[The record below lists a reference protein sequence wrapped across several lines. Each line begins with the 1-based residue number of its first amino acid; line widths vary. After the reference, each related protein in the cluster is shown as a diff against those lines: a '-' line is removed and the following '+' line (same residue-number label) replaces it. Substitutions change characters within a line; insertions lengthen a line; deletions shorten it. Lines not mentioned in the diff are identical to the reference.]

1 MSEAKI
7 ICAGFGGQ
15 GVMSMGRLIAYT
27 GMLAGQQ
34 VSWLPS
40 YGPEMRGGTANCH
53 VLVSETPIG
62 SPIIHKDATAAIVM
76 NLPSMHK
83 FEAELLPGGLM
94 VLNSSL
100 IEEKPQRED
109 INLLEVPANDIAIEL
124 GVDKAAN
131 MVMLG
136 AYIGATELFGL
147 EETAKA
153 LGKVFAPSK
162 AQFLPKNEE
171 ALKRGAELGAA
182 FAEEHPAAVLAGGAP
197 AG

>member
-7 ICAGFGGQ
+7 VCAGFGGQ

-27 GMLAGQQ
+27 GMLAGKQ

-53 VLVSETPIG
+53 VLVSDTPIG
-62 SPIIHKDATAAIVM
+62 SPIIHQDATAAIVM

-83 FEAELLPGGLM
+83 FEAELLSGGLL
-94 VLNSSL
+94 VANSSL
-100 IEEKPQRED
+100 IEEKPQRRD
-109 INLLEVPANDIAIEL
+109 IELLEVPANDIAIGL

-136 AYIGATELFGL
+136 AFLGATGLFAL
-147 EETAKA
+147 EETVEA

-171 ALKRGAELGAA
+171 ALRKGGELGIA
-182 FAEEHPAAVLAGGAP
+182 FAKEHPVGAVGGA
-197 AG
+197 GR

>member
-7 ICAGFGGQ
+7 VCAGFGGQ

-27 GMLAGQQ
+27 GMLAGKQ

-53 VLVSETPIG
+53 VLVSESPIG

-83 FEAELLPGGLM
+83 FEAELLPGGLL
-94 VLNSSL
+94 VVNSSL
-100 IEEKPQRED
+100 IEEKPQRGD
-109 INLLEVPANDIAIEL
+109 LTVLEVPANDIAIEL

-136 AYIGATELFGL
+136 AYIGASALFEV
-147 EETAKA
+147 EESVKA

-171 ALKRGAELGAA
+171 ALKRGAELGAQ
-182 FAEEHPAAVLAGGAP
+182 FAKEHPVALSAGEGV

>member
-1 MSEAKI
+1 MSDARI
-7 ICAGFGGQ
+7 VCAGFGGQ

-27 GMLAGQQ
+27 GMLQGKQ

-53 VLVSETPIG
+53 VMVSDEPIG
-62 SPIIHKDATAAIVM
+62 SPIIHNDATAAIVM

-83 FEAELLPGGLM
+83 FESELVEGGLL
-94 VLNSSL
+94 VVNDSL
-100 IEEKPQRED
+100 IEAGNRRSD
-109 INLLEVPANDIAIEL
+109 VEVVRVKANEIAREL
-124 GVDKAAN
+124 GIEKAAN

-136 AYIGATELFGL
+136 AYLGASGLFSL
-147 EETAKA
+147 EDAITA

-171 ALKRGAELGAA
+171 ALRKGAEVGVGAHA
-182 FAEEHPAAVLAGGAP
+182 SVGKAP
-197 AG
+197 TA

>member
-7 ICAGFGGQ
+7 VCAGFGGQ

-27 GMLAGQQ
+27 GMLAGKQ

-53 VLVSETPIG
+53 VLVSESPIG
-62 SPIIHKDATAAIVM
+62 SPIIHQDATAAIVM

-83 FEAELLPGGLM
+83 FEAELLSGGLL
-94 VLNSSL
+94 VTNSSL
-100 IEEKPQRED
+100 IEESPRRGD
-109 INLLEVPANDIAIEL
+109 IELLEVPANDIAIEL

-136 AYIGATELFGL
+136 AFLGATALFTL
-147 EETAKA
+147 DETVQA

-171 ALKRGAELGAA
+171 ALRKGGELGEA
-182 FAEEHPAAVLAGGAP
+182 FAKAHPVAVGGA
-197 AG
+197 GR

>member
-7 ICAGFGGQ
+7 VCAGFGGQ

-27 GMLAGQQ
+27 GMLAGKQ

-62 SPIIHKDATAAIVM
+62 SPIIHQDATAALVM

-83 FEAELLPGGLM
+83 FETELLPGGLL
-94 VLNSSL
+94 VVNSSL
-100 IEEKPQRED
+100 IEEKPKRSD
-109 INLLEVPANDIAIEL
+109 IEVLQVAANEIALEL

-136 AYIGATELFGL
+136 AYLGATGLFGL
-147 EETAKA
+147 DETTKA

-171 ALKRGAELGAA
+171 ALRKGSELGSA
-182 FAEEHPAAVLAGGAP
+182 FSKEHALSRAGR
-197 AG
+197 

>member
-7 ICAGFGGQ
+7 VCAGFGGQ

-27 GMLAGQQ
+27 GMLAGKQ

-62 SPIIHKDATAAIVM
+62 SPIIHEDATAVIAM

-83 FEAELLPGGLM
+83 FERELLEDGLL
-94 VLNSSL
+94 VINSSL
-100 IEEKPQRED
+100 IEEEP
-109 INLLEVPANDIAIEL
+109 NLKGLLLLKVPANEIALEL

-136 AYIGATELFGL
+136 AYLGASELFST
-147 EETAKA
+147 EEMVRA
-153 LGKVFAPSK
+153 LGKVFAPSN

-171 ALKRGAELGAA
+171 ALRRGVEIGATV
-182 FAEEHPAAVLAGGAP
+182 AEELKSRGVTGAGAR
-197 AG
+197 

>member
-7 ICAGFGGQ
+7 VCAGFGGQ

-27 GMLAGQQ
+27 GMLAGKQ

-53 VLVSETPIG
+53 VLVSESPIG
-62 SPIIHKDATAAIVM
+62 SPIIHQDATAAIVM

-83 FEAELLPGGLM
+83 FEAELLSGGLL
-94 VLNSSL
+94 VTNSSL
-100 IEEKPQRED
+100 IEERPRRGD
-109 INLLEVPANDIAIEL
+109 IELLEVPANDIAIEL

-136 AYIGATELFGL
+136 AFLGATALFTL
-147 EETAKA
+147 DETVQA

-171 ALKRGAELGAA
+171 ALRKGGELGEA
-182 FAEEHPAAVLAGGAP
+182 FAKEHPVAVGGA
-197 AG
+197 GR

>member
-7 ICAGFGGQ
+7 VCAGFGGQ

-27 GMLAGQQ
+27 GMLAGKQ

-53 VLVSETPIG
+53 VLVSESPIG
-62 SPIIHKDATAAIVM
+62 SPIIHQDATAAIVM

-83 FEAELLPGGLM
+83 FEAELLSGGLL
-94 VLNSSL
+94 VTNSSL
-100 IEEKPQRED
+100 IEESPRRGD
-109 INLLEVPANDIAIEL
+109 IELLEVPANDIAIEL

-136 AYIGATELFGL
+136 AFLGATALFTL
-147 EETAKA
+147 DETVQA

-171 ALKRGAELGAA
+171 ALRKGGELGEA
-182 FAEEHPAAVLAGGAP
+182 FAKEHPVAVGGA
-197 AG
+197 GR

>member
-7 ICAGFGGQ
+7 VCAGFGGQ

-27 GMLAGQQ
+27 GMLAGKQ

-53 VLVSETPIG
+53 VLVSESPIG
-62 SPIIHKDATAAIVM
+62 SPIIHQDATAAIVM

-83 FEAELLPGGLM
+83 FEAELLSGGLL
-94 VLNSSL
+94 VTNSSL
-100 IEEKPQRED
+100 IEESPRRGD
-109 INLLEVPANDIAIEL
+109 IELLEVPANDIAIEL

-136 AYIGATELFGL
+136 AFLGATALFTL
-147 EETAKA
+147 DETVKA

-171 ALKRGAELGAA
+171 ALRKGGELGSA
-182 FAEEHPAAVLAGGAP
+182 FAKEHPVAVGGA
-197 AG
+197 GR

>member
-7 ICAGFGGQ
+7 VCAGFGGQ

-27 GMLAGQQ
+27 GMLAGKQ

-62 SPIIHKDATAAIVM
+62 SPIIHQDATAAIVM

-83 FEAELLPGGLM
+83 FEGELLPGGLL
-94 VLNSSL
+94 VVNSSL
-100 IEEKPQRED
+100 IEEKPQRSD
-109 INLLEVPANDIAIEL
+109 IHILEVPANDIALEL

-136 AYIGATELFGL
+136 AFIGATELFGL

-182 FAEEHPAAVLAGGAP
+182 FARSHPVGAGSGAV
-197 AG
+197 

>member
-7 ICAGFGGQ
+7 VCAGFGGQ

-27 GMLAGQQ
+27 GMLAGKQ

-53 VLVSETPIG
+53 VLVSESPIG
-62 SPIIHKDATAAIVM
+62 SPIIHQDATAAIVM

-83 FEAELLPGGLM
+83 FEAELLSGGLL
-94 VLNSSL
+94 VTNSSL
-100 IEEKPQRED
+100 IEESPRRGD
-109 INLLEVPANDIAIEL
+109 IELLEVPANDIAIEL

-136 AYIGATELFGL
+136 AFLGATALFTL
-147 EETAKA
+147 DETVQA

-171 ALKRGAELGAA
+171 ALRKGGELGSA
-182 FAEEHPAAVLAGGAP
+182 FAKEHPVAVGGA
-197 AG
+197 GR